1 MNGKLKPV
9 PDHLCS
15 DAMVEWG
22 QVPSGFELLSSET
35 VVAVEGEGEA
45 EGAAAEGGA
54 LRLERTFLRM
64 LPETG

>member
-1 MNGKLKPV
+1 MTGKLKPV

-22 QVPSGFELLSSET
+22 QVPSGFELLSSES
-35 VVAVEGEGEA
+35 VAPVEAGEA
-45 EGAAAEGGA
+45 GEAGGEAGA
-54 LRLERTFLRM
+54 LRLERSFLRM